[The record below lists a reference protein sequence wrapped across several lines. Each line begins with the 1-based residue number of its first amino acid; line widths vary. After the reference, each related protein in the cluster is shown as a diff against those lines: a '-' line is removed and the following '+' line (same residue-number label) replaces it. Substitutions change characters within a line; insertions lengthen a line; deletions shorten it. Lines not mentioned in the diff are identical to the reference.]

1 MFITINYLIDKS
13 FFEDYEIVLI
23 MGDDSM
29 FFRVESNIKSNMKYK
44 VNIEDVKFDDI
55 VIKATP
61 VNYFIIYDFY
71 LFLINEL
78 EILRKILMEK
88 YSHKDVKYLL
98 SRINSFLEKFD
109 FDTFFLENFEDLMMQ
124 LNESSLSKLNK
135 IIEILKEEY
144 EFFKKMDPG
153 LDVYS
158 DMIDWIEDA
167 LYLLKGFAKKLATSQ
182 EEIIHKTEFYDF
194 DEYKNGKSPSREGS
208 YAAFFPSI

>member
-13 FFEDYEIVLI
+13 FFEDYEIVLT

-98 SRINSFLEKFD
+98 S
-109 FDTFFLENFEDLMMQ
+109 
-124 LNESSLSKLNK
+124 KL
-135 IIEILKEEY
+135 
-144 EFFKKMDPG
+144 
-153 LDVYS
+153 
-158 DMIDWIEDA
+158 
-167 LYLLKGFAKKLATSQ
+167 
-182 EEIIHKTEFYDF
+182 IHF
-194 DEYKNGKSPSREGS
+194 
-208 YAAFFPSI
+208 